1 MCSSDLKWGWF
12 RFKHSPL
19 HVDSNPPVDEVRLRL
34 YVNLMMALLAGDYKS
49 DQLHLPTILRR
60 RR

>member
-1 MCSSDLKWGWF
+1 
-12 RFKHSPL
+12 
-19 HVDSNPPVDEVRLRL
+19 VDSNPPVDEVRLRL

-49 DQLHLPTILRR
+49 DHLHLPTILRR